1 MISVTICIN
10 NRPIVHRSAVNVRR
24 NKHAK
29 LGQAIC
35 DYEVDD
41 GRVLVHDRDE
51 GAVALAI
58 RMLEGVHEV
67 KEGYPL
73 GG

>member
-1 MISVTICIN
+1 MTIHPLPN
-10 NRPIVHRSAVNVRR
+10 
-24 NKHAK
+24 
-29 LGQAIC
+29 
-35 DYEVDD
+35 
-41 GRVLVHDRDE
+41 
-51 GAVALAI
+51 AVALAI